1 MINHKST
8 YVTIV
13 EFNFKVLLLKQCRQ
27 TPPQYYYNTCHYCS
41 LVVRGGAGR
50 AEITRSFNSPEPPRP
65 Q

>member
-13 EFNFKVLLLKQCRQ
+13 KFNFKVLLLKQCRQ
-27 TPPQYYYNTCHYCS
+27 TPPQYHYNASHYCA
-41 LVVRGGAGR
+41 LVVSGGAGR
-50 AEITRSFNSPEPPRP
+50 AEITRSFNSLDPRP